1 MSILQTKRDIQS
13 IDWEKYWP
21 NLSPIYLSY
30 LELKRDPFYSYLP
43 TEELEEYLK
52 KAIEIGVQT
61 ARPYIH
67 MDHLAFFNHVI
78 KNDIRIRLVDRHPE
92 QSTIRA
98 QYHKKKQTIFIYKD
112 SMKEINQFI
121 AKKIGTISWNELIA
135 LHAYHEWFHHLEE
148 TSIGR
153 TDQKFRPVVIKKR
166 GPFLVKRSLLRLREI
181 AAHSFTQT
189 ALGLNWSPLILD
201 QFRYLLTKGYSNAQ
215 IRKCFQDTKSTYYA
229 IINKK

>member
-61 ARPYIH
+61 ARPYIQ